1 MEKVRKNGLGKNPEI
16 MTKKSQNEIAIS
28 NSVKEDNHIYFD
40 YKTPLV
46 INNNLKVMELFV
58 LRDED
63 FDEEKEELECCTSSF
78 DTLKKVRIVFQDENK
93 KYIEDR
99 SDEEKMPYITDI
111 FVIISLDELVERLA
125 QCTDES
131 DIEDILE

>member
-1 MEKVRKNGLGKNPEI
+1 MEKDGKKGLGTNPEL

-46 INNNLKVMELFV
+46 INDNLKVTELFV

-63 FDEEKEELECCTSSF
+63 FDEENDELGGVTSSF
-78 DTLKKVRIVFQDENK
+78 DTLKKVRIVFQDESP

-99 SDEEKMPYITDI
+99 TDEDKTPYVTDI

-125 QCTDES
+125 ECDDES
-131 DIEDILE
+131 DFEDILE

>member
-1 MEKVRKNGLGKNPEI
+1 MEKVRKQGMGNNPEI

-28 NSVKEDNHIYFD
+28 SSVKEDNHIYFD

-46 INNNLKVMELFV
+46 INDNLKVMELFV

-63 FDEEKEELECCTSSF
+63 FDEEKEELESYTSSF

>member
-1 MEKVRKNGLGKNPEI
+1 MEKVRNYGLGNSPEV

-46 INNNLKVMELFV
+46 INDNLKVMELFV

-63 FDEEKEELECCTSSF
+63 FDEENDELEGYASSF
-78 DTLKKVRIVFQDENK
+78 DTLKKVRIVFQDESK

-99 SDEEKMPYITDI
+99 TDEDKMPYITDI
-111 FVIISLDELVERLA
+111 FVILSLDELVERLS